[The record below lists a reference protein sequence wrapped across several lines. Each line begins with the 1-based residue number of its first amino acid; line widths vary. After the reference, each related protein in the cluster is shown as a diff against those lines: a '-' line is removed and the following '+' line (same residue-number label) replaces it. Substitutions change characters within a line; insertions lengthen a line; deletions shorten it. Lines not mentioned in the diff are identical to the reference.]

1 MPALISAVEAKCKKY
16 WGGNIRGVHFISLL
30 KRTGLDEL
38 RRAIV
43 ETASKLLWYVS
54 GVFTR
59 FNFFVFFIC
68 MPFFLLFFSSSF
80 RSLQVPAYYL
90 TLKQLLM
97 ELKAEAK
104 DYTRFAVFETRARE
118 RLGHLADEQK
128 LSVCELRT
136 ALVFFA
142 DCGLVLYFDT
152 AGLRETIILDPN
164 WLAGVMST

>member
-1 MPALISAVEAKCKKY
+1 M
-16 WGGNIRGVHFISLL
+16 
-30 KRTGLDEL
+30 
-38 RRAIV
+38 
-43 ETASKLLWYVS
+43 
-54 GVFTR
+54 
-59 FNFFVFFIC
+59 
-68 MPFFLLFFSSSF
+68 
-80 RSLQVPAYYL
+80 QVPAYYL
-90 TLKQLLM
+90 ALKQLLM

-128 LSVCELRT
+128 LSAHTFVQELRS

-152 AGLRETIILDPN
+152 AELRDVIILDPN